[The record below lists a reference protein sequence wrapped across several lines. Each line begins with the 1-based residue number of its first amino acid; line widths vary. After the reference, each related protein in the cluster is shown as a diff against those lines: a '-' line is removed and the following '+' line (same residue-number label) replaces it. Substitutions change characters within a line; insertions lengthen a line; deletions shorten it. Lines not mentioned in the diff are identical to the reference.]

1 MQLWLIE
8 AIIRQ
13 KKVVN
18 KFGFKRIYPRLRRD
32 SIRIRKAK
40 NVKSLKGTVWV
51 RP

>member
-8 AIIRQ
+8 VIIKQ
-13 KKVVN
+13 IKVVN
-18 KFGFKRIYPRLRRD
+18 KFGFKRICPRLRRD

-40 NVKSLKGTVWV
+40 SVRSLKGTVWV